1 MEDENKTTPVQ
12 EETAATTE
20 TSETTESPEKET
32 IPNNTGTEEKV
43 VINIKSSDY
52 TSVMDA
58 LFGLNHGD
66 QKMARYA
73 PLMFL
78 TTMSYADSKEW
89 VRVALNEYKEK
100 FYQEGEPR
108 SWPIQK
114 CLKVYQARKEKKEKR
129 RLGQPV

>member
-1 MEDENKTTPVQ
+1 MEDENKTTTVQ
-12 EETAATTE
+12 EETTAAPE
-20 TSETTESPEKET
+20 NTESTEKET
-32 IPNNTGTEEKV
+32 ISNSTGTEEKV
-43 VINIKSSDY
+43 VMNIKSSDY

>member
-1 MEDENKTTPVQ
+1 MEDENKTTTVQ
-12 EETAATTE
+12 EETTAAPE
-20 TSETTESPEKET
+20 NTESTEKET
-32 IPNNTGTEEKV
+32 ISNSTGTEEKV

-114 CLKVYQARKEKKEKR
+114 CLKVYRARKEKKEKR